1 MFFPLSPIAYLI
13 SNYQAVRDVAESHNT
28 LVGLFERIHFF
39 VQRLKTYTGIPLT
52 NELTELLGKVMA
64 QILSILAL
72 STKAMTSRRISEL
85 FCLQCTLLANGDLEK
100 ILKKLI
106 GKTDVEDALSR
117 LDALTKEET
126 LMMVVR
132 NLEVTHHVDGNVE
145 ATKVVTEDIDNNV
158 KVTKL
163 LVEDIE
169 HNVKGIEGQVEGV
182 ARSVDNGTLPS
193 LSVFTHILTLYLIVF
208 KHSRTRSQTFVSP

>member
-1 MFFPLSPIAYLI
+1 M
-13 SNYQAVRDVAESHNT
+13 
-28 LVGLFERIHFF
+28 
-39 VQRLKTYTGIPLT
+39 LT
-52 NELTELLGKVMA
+52 
-64 QILSILAL
+64 
-72 STKAMTSRRISEL
+72 
-85 FCLQCTLLANGDLEK
+85 CTFLANGGSEK

-126 LMMVVR
+126 LMVVVR

-145 ATKVVTEDIDNNV
+145 ATKVVAEDIDNNV

-182 ARSVDNGTLPS
+182 ARSVDNGTPRFW
-193 LSVFTHILTLYLIVF
+193 SVFTHMFTFFPIVF
-208 KHSRTRSQTFVSP
+208 QHSRTRSQTFVTP

>member
-1 MFFPLSPIAYLI
+1 
-13 SNYQAVRDVAESHNT
+13 VRDVAESHDT
-28 LVGLFERIHFF
+28 LVDLFERIHFF

-52 NELTELLGKVMA
+52 NELKELLGKVMA

-72 STKAMTSRRISEL
+72 STKAMTGRRISEL
-85 FCLQCTLLANGDLEK
+85 IGSQCTFLANGGSEK

-145 ATKVVTEDIDNNV
+145 ATKVVAEDIDNNVKATKVVAEDIDNNV

-182 ARSVDNGTLPS
+182 ARSVDNGTPRF
-193 LSVFTHILTLYLIVF
+193 LSVFTHILTLFPIVF
-208 KHSRTRSQTFVSP
+208 